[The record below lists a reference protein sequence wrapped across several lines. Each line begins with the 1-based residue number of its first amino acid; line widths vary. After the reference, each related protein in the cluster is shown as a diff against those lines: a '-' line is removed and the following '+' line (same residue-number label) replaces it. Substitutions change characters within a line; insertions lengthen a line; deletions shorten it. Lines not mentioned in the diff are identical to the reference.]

1 MGKDKV
7 DIEDLEAFIN
17 GLKDSFD
24 TLENIDPTQ
33 SRGFQA
39 QQAQMAK
46 AISDL
51 RSKKAAKIEPLPKHI
66 GHFTKEDLKEYL
78 LKELGSLQD
87 ILDSSDYNRRRKFEL
102 VKKIALIREQ
112 VNNM

>member
-1 MGKDKV
+1 MAKDKV
-7 DIEDLEAFIN
+7 DIEDLEAFID

-33 SRGFQA
+33 SKGF
-39 QQAQMAK
+39 QAQMAK

-51 RSKKAAKIEPLPKHI
+51 RLKRAAKIEPLPKHI
-66 GHFTKEDLKEYL
+66 GHFTKEDLKNL
-78 LKELGSLQD
+78 LIKELESLQNH
-87 ILDSSDYNRRRKFEL
+87 LDSADYNRRRKFEL
-102 VKKIALIREQ
+102 VKKIALVREQ

>member
-1 MGKDKV
+1 MGKDKI

-24 TLENIDPTQ
+24 TLENIDPIQTK
-33 SRGFQA
+33 GF
-39 QQAQMAK
+39 QAQMAK

-51 RSKKAAKIEPLPKHI
+51 RSKRAAKIEPLPKHI
-66 GHFTKEDLKEYL
+66 GHFKKEDLKNYL
-78 LKELGSLQD
+78 LKELESLQD
-87 ILDSSDYNRRRKFEL
+87 LLDSSDYNRRRKFEL

>member
-7 DIEDLEAFIN
+7 EIEDLEAFIN

-33 SRGFQA
+33 SKGF
-39 QQAQMAK
+39 QAQMAK

-51 RSKKAAKIEPLPKHI
+51 RSKRAAKIEPLPKHI
-66 GHFTKEDLKEYL
+66 GHFTKEDLKIYL
-78 LKELGSLQD
+78 LKELESLQD
-87 ILDSSDYNRRRKFEL
+87 LLDSSDYNRRRKFEL
-102 VKKIALIREQ
+102 VKKIALLREQ